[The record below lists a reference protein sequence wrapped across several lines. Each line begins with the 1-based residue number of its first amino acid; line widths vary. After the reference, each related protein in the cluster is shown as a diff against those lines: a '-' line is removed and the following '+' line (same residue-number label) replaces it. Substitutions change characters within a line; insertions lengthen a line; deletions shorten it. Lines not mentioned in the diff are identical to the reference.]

1 MSDQLNRALDA
12 LQQADAA
19 GNVEDARQ
27 LADLVRTLQAE
38 ESKSSVEVRGATDA
52 DLVNPL
58 YGTVGGAFAGQAIG
72 PAVNKGVEAVRSGAP
87 GASSAPGAA
96 SGAAP
101 GQKFAAKTG
110 YGSGT
115 GYTVEEVVE
124 HKKAQEKPIGKGKIS
139 SKIAGNSPMN
149 VDRMLQLEAAK
160 KAEDARRA
168 AALAPTGLMSKM
180 PEPVQ
185 AAGRFMG
192 GAAQSGVTPYLGRA
206 VAGAG
211 AGYQGL
217 DMYNRF
223 QQGDYPGA
231 AISGLGA
238 LGSAASFVPT
248 PVTRF
253 GGAAVGV
260 GAEML
265 NMYLD
270 SLKKKVEG
278 MQQPAAAPAPVQGPL
293 SQVAPQGMAEGGDV
307 KLPGKAGKIAKIAK
321 KLSSGYLHNTA
332 INPNPLVGT
341 RFEVK
346 DLGGLSPVKPMQ
358 LEDIRGQMIHTKP
371 WDLSSRNKEIVSVS
385 GKPLTT
391 KIVTHGGQGYPRD
404 IEHMAQ
410 DIGGASAFPISNR
423 TQTITDI
430 ASREGEKLGGTGQVT
445 MTPSTMSRFSED
457 YAIPTFDTYKNLWD
471 QAEPGAARTQALL
484 QRLKYADPK
493 TLKSETPI
501 PFAGMVKDVKYP
513 FQDLKSLD
521 FNDPDVMD
529 RFLRVPDLRKAMI
542 KDLRSKENQKMMG
555 YNAEDLSAAH
565 TDPDLLGIPSGYSGH
580 TMIEMRPGSRPTLSS
595 NITYDTDYAGKYSGS
610 IGHTPTPVLLNK
622 AYSKINQEMRA
633 LHPNANEDA
642 LHRLT
647 MGALYTRN
655 EGVSDLVND
664 EMINR
669 VGAYHEGVKQNKI
682 DPKDL
687 KGALQFLSKPGAYN
701 EGGLV

>member
-38 ESKSSVEVRGATDA
+38 ESKPSVEVRGATEE
-52 DLVNPL
+52 DLANPL
-58 YGTVGGAFAGQAIG
+58 YATLGGVIAGEVAG
-72 PAVNKGVEAVRSGAP
+72 PMVNKGVEAMRKGAP
-87 GASSAPGAA
+87 AATAALNIPGSASS
-96 SGAAP
+96 AAP

-115 GYTVEEVVE
+115 GYTVEEVVA

-139 SKIAGNSPMN
+139 GRIPSNSPMN
-149 VDRMLQLEAAK
+149 IDKMMMLEAEQ
-160 KAEDARRA
+160 KAEAARRA
-168 AALAPTGLMSKM
+168 AALAPTGIMSKL

-185 AAGRFMG
+185 AAGRFVG
-192 GAAQSGVTPYLGRA
+192 GMTQSGVTPWLGRGL
-206 VAGAG
+206 AGAG
-211 AGYQGL
+211 TGFQGA
-217 DMYNRF
+217 DAYNRF

-238 LGSAASFVPT
+238 LGSAASFIPN
-248 PVTRF
+248 PVTRV
-253 GGAAVGV
+253 GGAAVGI
-260 GAEML
+260 GAEAL

-270 SLKKKVEG
+270 SLKKKVE
-278 MQQPAAAPAPVQGPL
+278 QQPAPAPAQ
-293 SQVAPQGMAEGGDV
+293 APMPQMAAGGLAEYDIGGKV
-307 KLPGKAGKIAKIAK
+307 KLAK
-321 KLSSGYLHNTA
+321 KLSSGYLHHTA
-332 INPNPLVGT
+332 KNPNPLVGT

-346 DLGGLSPVKPMQ
+346 DLGGLAPVKPMD
-358 LEDIRGQMIHTKP
+358 LEDIRGNMIHSKP
-371 WDLSSRNKEIVSVS
+371 WDLSARNRQILSVS

-391 KIVTHGGQGYPRD
+391 EIIPHGGQGYPRD
-404 IEHMAQ
+404 LEHMAK
-410 DIGGASAFPISNR
+410 DIGGASALPISNR

-430 ASREGEKLGGTGQVT
+430 SSREGEKLGGTGEVT
-445 MTPSTMSRFSED
+445 MSPSTMAKFSED

-471 QAEPGAARTQALL
+471 QAEPGATRTQALL
-484 QRLKYADPK
+484 EKLRFASPVQLK
-493 TLKSETPI
+493 TETPI

-513 FQDLKSLD
+513 FRDLKSLD

-529 RFLRVPDLRKAMI
+529 RFLKVPDLRKAMI
-542 KDLRSKENQKMMG
+542 KELRSKENQKMMG

-565 TDPDLLGIPSGYSGH
+565 TDPDLLGIPPGYAGH
-580 TMIEMRPGSRPTLSS
+580 TMIQMRPGSRPTLSS
-595 NITYDTDYAGKYSGS
+595 NLTYDTDYAGQYSGS

-622 AYSKINQEMRA
+622 AYSKINEEMRA
-633 LHPNANEDA
+633 LHPNANEDS

-682 DPKDL
+682 NPNDVQ
-687 KGALQFLSKPGAYN
+687 GALQFLSKPGAYN
-701 EGGLV
+701 EGGEV